1 MLRWAFSFLVI
12 ALIAGVLGFGGVA
25 GVSMDIAK
33 TLFFIFLVLFLGA
46 LVLGMF
52 LTDKLFGNK

>member
-12 ALIAGVLGFGGVA
+12 ALVAGVLGFSGVA

-33 TLFFIFLVLFLGA
+33 ILFFIFLAFFLGA

-52 LTDKLFGNK
+52 VTEKLFGNK